1 MEEVES
7 TTKNVKNGFINHVFN
22 FDNDTKCEVLNV
34 GQYLLLAI
42 IPMGFYNYMVD
53 SVIPDVD
60 ESKGNLEILGE
71 IVGQLA
77 LVLVG
82 MFFIHRLI
90 TYVPTYSGRAMGDMN
105 LFSILLLF
113 LVLLYESHTK
123 VGEKTKV
130 LLGRVRDIWEGKKA
144 DDKKDK
150 KKDGSVVKVTQPI
163 SRAGMPTHQPS
174 RADYLNA
181 HNAMSSPTQM
191 LPPQNPPSQ
200 QIPNTNSGAS
210 NDIYN
215 SGGFGGLQDANTP
228 SMTQE
233 PMAANAAL
241 GGGGFGAW

>member
-1 MEEVES
+1 MEEIES
-7 TTKNVKNGFINHVFN
+7 TNKNVKNGFINHVFN

-53 SVIPDVD
+53 SVIPEID

-71 IVGQLA
+71 IIGQLS

-82 MFFIHRLI
+82 MLFIHRLI
-90 TYVPTYSGRAMGDMN
+90 TFVPTYSGRAMGDMN

-123 VGEKTKV
+123 VGEKTKI
-130 LLGRVRDIWEGKKA
+130 LLGRVRDIWEGKKK
-144 DDKKDK
+144 DDNKKIK

-163 SRAGMPTHQPS
+163 SRAGIPTHQPS
-174 RADYLNA
+174 RADYLNSN
-181 HNAMSSPTQM
+181 NAMASPTQM

-200 QIPNTNSGAS
+200 QIPDTNNGAS
-210 NDIYN
+210 NNMYN
-215 SGGFGGLQDANTP
+215 SGGFNGLVDANSP
-228 SMTQE
+228 IQSQE
-233 PMAANAAL
+233 PMAANESL
-241 GGGGFGAW
+241 GGFSSW

>member
-1 MEEVES
+1 MDIDNITPSKEPMS
-7 TTKNVKNGFINHVFN
+7 FIN
-22 FDNDTKCEVLNV
+22 
-34 GQYLLLAI
+34 YLLTLDEDNKIDLLNIIQYTVLAI
-42 IPMGFYNYMVD
+42 IPIILILKAVKHFV
-53 SVIPDVD
+53 PEED

-71 IVGQLA
+71 IVGQLS

-82 MFFIHRLI
+82 MFLIHRLI

-105 LFSILLLF
+105 LFSILLVF

-130 LLGRVRDIWEGKKA
+130 LLGRVRDIWEGKKN
-144 DDKKDK
+144 DDKKEK

-174 RADYLNA
+174 RADYLSS

-200 QIPNTNSGAS
+200 QIPDTNSGAS
-210 NDIYN
+210 NNMYN
-215 SGGFGGLQDANTP
+215 NGGFGGLQDANTP

>member
-1 MEEVES
+1 MEDVEN
-7 TTKNVKNGFINHVFN
+7 TNKVVKNGFINHVFN
-22 FDNDTKCEVLNV
+22 FDNDTKTEVLNV

-42 IPMGFYNYMVD
+42 IPMSFYNYMVD
-53 SVIPDVD
+53 SVIPEVD
-60 ESKGNLEILGE
+60 ESKSNLEILAE
-71 IVGQLA
+71 VVGQLT

-90 TYVPTYSGRAMGDMN
+90 TFVPTYSGRAMGDMN
-105 LFSILLLF
+105 LFSIILLL

-123 VGEKTKV
+123 VGEKTKI
-130 LLGRVRDIWEGKKA
+130 LLSRVSDMWHGKKD
-144 DDKKDK
+144 DDKKK
-150 KKDGSVVKVTQPI
+150 KGKKDGSVVKVSQPI

-200 QIPNTNSGAS
+200 QIPQTDSGAS
-210 NDIYN
+210 NNIYN

-228 SMTQE
+228 SMSQE

-241 GGGGFGAW
+241 GGFSSW

>member
-1 MEEVES
+1 MEDVEN
-7 TTKNVKNGFINHVFN
+7 TNKVVKNGFINHVFN
-22 FDNDTKCEVLNV
+22 FDNDTKTEVLNV

-53 SVIPDVD
+53 SVIPEVD
-60 ESKGNLEILGE
+60 ESKSNLEILAE
-71 IVGQLA
+71 VVGQLT

-82 MFFIHRLI
+82 MLFIHRLI

-105 LFSILLLF
+105 LFSIILLL

-123 VGEKTKV
+123 VGEKTKI
-130 LLGRVRDIWEGKKA
+130 LLSRVSDMWHGKKD
-144 DDKKDK
+144 DDKKK
-150 KKDGSVVKVTQPI
+150 KGKKDGSVVKVSQPI

-200 QIPNTNSGAS
+200 QIPQTDSGAS
-210 NDIYN
+210 NNIYN

-228 SMTQE
+228 SMSQE

-241 GGGGFGAW
+241 GGFSSW

>member
-1 MEEVES
+1 MEDVEN
-7 TTKNVKNGFINHVFN
+7 TNKVVKNGFINHVFN
-22 FDNDTKCEVLNV
+22 FDNDTKTEVLNV

-53 SVIPDVD
+53 SVIPEVD
-60 ESKGNLEILGE
+60 ESKSNLEILAE
-71 IVGQLA
+71 VVGQLT

-105 LFSILLLF
+105 LFSIILLL

-123 VGEKTKV
+123 VGEKTKI
-130 LLGRVRDIWEGKKA
+130 LLTRVSDMWHGKKD
-144 DDKKDK
+144 DDKKK
-150 KKDGSVVKVTQPI
+150 KGKKDGSVVKVSQPI

-200 QIPNTNSGAS
+200 QIPQTDSGAS
-210 NDIYN
+210 NNIYN

-228 SMTQE
+228 SMSQE

-241 GGGGFGAW
+241 GGFSSW

>member
-1 MEEVES
+1 MEDVEN
-7 TTKNVKNGFINHVFN
+7 TNKVVKNGFINHVFN
-22 FDNDTKCEVLNV
+22 FDNDTKTEVLNV

-53 SVIPDVD
+53 SVIPEVD
-60 ESKGNLEILGE
+60 ESKSNLEILAE
-71 IVGQLA
+71 VVGQLT

-90 TYVPTYSGRAMGDMN
+90 TFVPTYSGRAMGDMN
-105 LFSILLLF
+105 LFSIILLL

-123 VGEKTKV
+123 VGEKTKI
-130 LLGRVRDIWEGKKA
+130 LLTRVSDMWHGKKD
-144 DDKKDK
+144 DDKKK
-150 KKDGSVVKVTQPI
+150 KGKKDGSVVKVSQPI

-174 RADYLNA
+174 RADYLQS
-181 HNAMSSPTQM
+181 HNMMTSPTQM

-200 QIPNTNSGAS
+200 QIPQTDSGAS
-210 NDIYN
+210 NNIYN

-228 SMTQE
+228 GMSQE

-241 GGGGFGAW
+241 GGFSSW